1 MCSRIEFKFYFLLLA
16 TLVLTTWV
24 YLPGLNGPFVF
35 DDHHNIANNHLL
47 KVEHLSFAELWQ
59 ASLSS
64 DSGPL
69 KRPVVMFSFAINHVF
84 TGMDP
89 WWMKLT
95 NLIIHLINGVL
106 VFLLLKQ
113 LFCRFNNKDNVH
125 TALIPF
131 FIAGLWMVH
140 PINVTSVSYIVQRM
154 TSLSA
159 TFVLLAIC
167 CYMKLR
173 EGKALVWKRHLLSVS
188 IFIFWA
194 LGLLS
199 KETGILL
206 SIYIFAIEW
215 SLYGFKT
222 DSKEEKAPLRL
233 VWFMLSAPWVCAVLY
248 AIYDP
253 SFITKGYAY
262 RDFTIVERILTEFRI
277 VSEYIRLII
286 IPDVRLMG
294 LFHDDIVLSTSL
306 LTPITTLLGLLLIVS
321 LLVLAIKWRIKYPL
335 FSLGVLWFFGGHLL
349 ESTVFP
355 LELMFLH
362 RNYLPAIGILLIL
375 AEVLMRFSER
385 YRSLC
390 SITVVLIMLGFSVG
404 ARSVV
409 YQWSGDLRM
418 LLMEVI
424 NNPTSIRANFR
435 AGEMYLEMAMVTKP
449 GKQRDKY
456 RIIGEQYL
464 KTIRELDEQDVSG
477 NIKILE
483 NYLRIQETPPRALLE
498 NTIESLSTA
507 NIELRTINTIKS
519 IISCLISGV
528 CQLQPDDLHRIMQN
542 VIKNSDLPDR
552 YRAELLGNY
561 ANYILEYENNTKI
574 AIDLVLQAIDVAPS
588 MLELYELLIFY
599 YEKNGDYDAMSKA
612 INILDRKDTFG
623 RYKEYLRQARGIVGK
638 QNIY

>member
-1 MCSRIEFKFYFLLLA
+1 MKSKQYFLLLA

-435 AGEMYLEMAMVTKP
+435 AGQAFKYYSIVSLP
-449 GKQRDKY
+449 GEERDKY
-456 RIIGEQYL
+456 KKKAIEYFSKIREYDSDDVTGELGILETYIQLEEVPPRILIEDLIDVLPVVKVNRGVINVFISIKRCFIENECPLESEDFERMLAALLSNHYIGKDIKRIILIINAEYLADAKLNIDAAIRNVLEAIILSENLEDFMLLAQYYVRGSYL
-464 KTIRELDEQDVSG
+464 KEAE
-477 NIKILE
+477 
-483 NYLRIQETPPRALLE
+483 
-498 NTIESLSTA
+498 
-507 NIELRTINTIKS
+507 RTIS
-519 IISCLISGV
+519 YLEE
-528 CQLQPDDLHRIMQN
+528 H
-542 VIKNSDLPDR
+542 DR
-552 YRAELLGNY
+552 LGKFRKFIN
-561 ANYILEYENNTKI
+561 ETKVKI
-574 AIDLVLQAIDVAPS
+574 RN
-588 MLELYELLIFY
+588 E
-599 YEKNGDYDAMSKA
+599 
-612 INILDRKDTFG
+612 
-623 RYKEYLRQARGIVGK
+623 
-638 QNIY
+638 